1 MHLRIILNILLALT
15 VAGTAAGG
23 IAAGGTA
30 AGGPQEP
37 PAKRLASIV
46 GVAVEEYG
54 KAVDAQG
61 RLTSAVELEEATGF
75 LRDAGEVAR
84 RLTTPDAPLT
94 RALLD
99 SLTVLVGRRAAPS
112 ELRALHLRFTTSL
125 GAAGALD
132 RPSRAIDLAE
142 GKALFRQHCSACHG
156 PLGEADGVWSAQL
169 KPRPA
174 RLSSDSLLHDATPA
188 LLYRIVSVGVQ
199 GTAMAG
205 WSGTLTPDQRW
216 AVVAYVNTLRASDA
230 DRARGGEILDAKSPA
245 AWRQFDWQLERSDA
259 QIAEVM
265 ASNDVPAADTRAVT
279 AALRAAPVVSNIGG
293 VSASADAA
301 RTVVRTLDDAL
312 AAAGNGDKSGAGDL
326 AFDAYLAFEPLEG
339 PARARDPNLV
349 AAMERHFADFKGA
362 VKTLDL
368 QAAADARAE
377 IERGLPRVLELT
389 ETSASG
395 WGAFF
400 ESLLIILREG
410 FEAILVIGAVVAF
423 LLRTDNRHRLKDI
436 WYGVGAGLAASAVM
450 AVVIN
455 TVLKA
460 MPASREIIEGGTMLV
475 AVIVLFSVSYWLL
488 SKVEGARWQRFIRDR
503 VNSALSHG
511 GTFALALVAFLAVF
525 REGAETALFYQV
537 LFTRPGSALP
547 VFGGLA
553 VGMVILA
560 VIFTLFYRFGVK
572 IPLRPFFATTS
583 ALLYYM
589 AFVFT
594 GKGIKELQEGNAVS
608 TTPVPGLPHVEALG
622 LYPTVET
629 LAAQAVLIGLL
640 LWALWKALAPLPVD
654 EEPDDADV
662 PAEIPAEVAARLA
675 ELTAKARL
683 LQDRVVM
690 LEREIAAHERDADAH
705 ERSRVIP

>member
-1 MHLRIILNILLALT
+1 MPLRIILNSLVALT
-15 VAGTAAGG
+15 VATTATV
-23 IAAGGTA
+23 GGT
-30 AGGPQEP
+30 QEP
-37 PAKRLASIV
+37 PAKRLSSIV

-54 KAVDAQG
+54 KAVDARG
-61 RLTSAVELEEATGF
+61 RLTSAVELDEAAGF
-75 LRDAGEVAR
+75 LKDAQDVAT
-84 RLTTPDAPLT
+84 RLTTPDASRT

-99 SLTVLVGRRAAPS
+99 SLVALAGRRVPPA
-112 ELRALHLRFTTSL
+112 ELRALHLQFTASL
-125 GAAGALD
+125 GEAGALD
-132 RPSRAIDLAE
+132 RPSRPLDLAE
-142 GKALFRQHCSACHG
+142 GRTLFQQHCAACHG
-156 PLGEADGVWSAQL
+156 ARGNADGVQSAQL
-169 KPRPA
+169 IPRPA

-199 GTAMAG
+199 GTAMSG
-205 WSGTLTPDQRW
+205 WAGTLTPDQRW

-230 DRARGGEILDAKSPA
+230 DRARGDALLAAASAA
-245 AWRQFDWQLERSDA
+245 AWRKFDWQAERSDA
-259 QIAEVM
+259 QIAEAL
-265 ASNDVPAADTRAVT
+265 ASGGVRAADARVVT
-279 AALRAAPVVSNIGG
+279 AALRAAPEVSDIGG
-293 VSASADAA
+293 LSAPADAA
-301 RTVVRTLDDAL
+301 RMVVRTLDDAL
-312 AAAGNGDKSGAGDL
+312 AAASAGDKSGAGDR

-368 QAAADARAE
+368 QAAAEARAE

-400 ESLLIILREG
+400 ESLVIILREG

-423 LLRTDNRHRLKDI
+423 LLKTGNRHRLREI
-436 WYGVGAGLAASAVM
+436 WYGVGAGLVASAAM
-450 AVVIN
+450 AIVIS

-475 AVIVLFSVSYWLL
+475 AVVVLFSVSYWLL

-511 GTFALALVAFLAVF
+511 GTLALALVAFLAVF

-608 TTPVPGLPHVEALG
+608 TTPVPGVPHLEALG

-629 LAAQAVLIGLL
+629 LAAQAVLIALL
-640 LWALWKALAPLPVD
+640 LWALWKALAPLASAPAG
-654 EEPDDADV
+654 EEPEA
-662 PAEIPAEVAARLA
+662 AEIPAEVAARLA

-690 LEREIAAHERDADAH
+690 LEQEIAAHERDADAH
-705 ERSRVIP
+705 ERSRITKP

>member
-1 MHLRIILNILLALT
+1 MHLRIILNSLLA
-15 VAGTAAGG
+15 VAMAGTSAE
-23 IAAGGTA
+23 GGT
-30 AGGPQEP
+30 QEP
-37 PAKRLASIV
+37 PAKRLSSIV

-54 KAVDAQG
+54 KAVDAHG
-61 RLTSAVELEEATGF
+61 RLTSAVELDEATGF
-75 LRDAGEVAR
+75 LKDAQDVAK
-84 RLTTPDAPLT
+84 RLTTSDAALT

-99 SLTVLVGRRAAPS
+99 SLAVLAARRVAPS
-112 ELRALHLRFTTSL
+112 ELRALHLQFTASL

-132 RPSRAIDLAE
+132 RPSRSIDFAE
-142 GKALFRQHCSACHG
+142 GRTLFQQHCAACHG
-156 PLGEADGVWSAQL
+156 AQGNADGVQSAQL
-169 KPRPA
+169 SPRPA

-199 GTAMAG
+199 GTAMAA
-205 WSGTLTPDQRW
+205 WAGTLTPDQRW
-216 AVVAYVNTLRASDA
+216 AVVAYVNTLRANDA
-230 DRARGGEILDAKSPA
+230 DRARGDALLA
-245 AWRQFDWQLERSDA
+245 AKPSASWRNFDWQSERSDA
-259 QIAEVM
+259 QIAEVL
-265 ASNDVPAADTRAVT
+265 ATSGVPAADARAVT
-279 AALRAAPVVSNIGG
+279 AALRAAPEMSDMRGS
-293 VSASADAA
+293 SAPADAA
-301 RTVVRTLDDAL
+301 RAVVRTLDDAL
-312 AAAGNGDKSGAGDL
+312 AAAGAGDKSGAGDL

-362 VKTLDL
+362 VRTLDL
-368 QAAADARAE
+368 QAAAEARAE

-423 LLRTDNRHRLKDI
+423 LLKTGNRHRLKDI
-436 WYGVGAGLAASAVM
+436 WYGVGAGLVASAAM
-450 AVVIN
+450 AVVIS

-475 AVIVLFSVSYWLL
+475 AVVVLFSVSYWLL
-488 SKVEGARWQRFIRDR
+488 SKVEGARWQRFISDR

-511 GTFALALVAFLAVF
+511 GTLALALVAFLAVF

-553 VGMVILA
+553 VGLVILA

-572 IPLRPFFATTS
+572 LPLRPFFATTS

-608 TTPVPGLPHVEALG
+608 TTPVPGLPHIEALG

-640 LWALWKALAPLPVD
+640 LWALWKALAPLASPSADD
-654 EEPDDADV
+654 EPEA
-662 PAEIPAEVAARLA
+662 AAIPAEVAARLA

-690 LEREIAAHERDADAH
+690 LEQEIAAHEKDADAH
-705 ERSRVIP
+705 ERSRLIQ